1 MKHISTINRWPI
13 KLVEGLPAMNTFSE
27 FLVFTLPVLIGQGI
41 VYLNRNG
48 TSATFLAHV
57 CNAKKIKELFYHT

>member
-13 KLVEGLPAMNTFSE
+13 KLVEDLPAMNTFSE

-41 VYLNRNG
+41 VPI
-48 TSATFLAHV
+48 S
-57 CNAKKIKELFYHT
+57 